1 MLAPVFLAVVLL
13 TGFFALVPARRL
25 YLGGQSTGV
34 VGAYFLAVWLLGIAA
49 FEARG
54 RFFVPLLLILYVVP
68 FITWRAGLAR
78 LLGRSP
84 QGRNEPRAA
93 PKNVTPPGNDS
104 PSASA

>member
-1 MLAPVFLAVVLL
+1 MLAPILLAVVLL

-25 YLGGQSTGV
+25 YLGGHPTGV
-34 VGAYFLAVWLLGIAA
+34 VAAYFLAVWLLGIAA

-68 FITWRAGLAR
+68 FITWRAGLER
-78 LLGRSP
+78 LLGRSHDE
-84 QGRNEPRAA
+84 RNQPGPA
-93 PKNVTPPGNDS
+93 PKNVTPPDNDS